1 MARKCPLTGKGPM
14 AGNNVAHSNK
24 RTRMRQLPNL
34 QMKRIFIPEENR
46 WVRIKLSARALRTIT
61 KKGLLQYLRDEGLTL
76 KQVLA

>member
-1 MARKCPLTGKGPM
+1 MAKKCPLTGKGPM

-24 RTRMRQLPNL
+24 RTRRRQLPNI

-76 KQVLA
+76 KQVVA

>member
-1 MARKCPLTGKGPM
+1 MAKKCPLTGKGPM

-24 RTRMRQLPNL
+24 RTRRRQLPNI
-34 QMKRIFIPEENR
+34 QMKKIFIPEENR

-76 KQVLA
+76 KQVVA

>member
-1 MARKCPLTGKGPM
+1 MAKKCPLTGKGPM

-24 RTRMRQLPNL
+24 RTRRRQLPNI
-34 QMKRIFIPEENR
+34 QMKRIFLPEENR

-76 KQVLA
+76 KQVVA

>member
-24 RTRMRQLPNL
+24 KTRRRQLPNI
-34 QMKRIFIPEENR
+34 QTKRIYIPEETR
-46 WVRIKLSARALRTIT
+46 WVRIKLSTRALRTIT
-61 KKGLLQYLRDEGLTL
+61 KKGLLQYLKEEGLTL